1 MFPKKWFF
9 LVKNLQD
16 RFILIIFA
24 EKREYFICL
33 NILLNLRHGR
43 Y

>member
-16 RFILIIFA
+16 IFILIIFA
-24 EKREYFICL
+24 EKENTLYA
-33 NILLNLRHGR
+33 
-43 Y
+43 

>member
-16 RFILIIFA
+16 IFILIIFA
-24 EKREYFICL
+24 EKREYESSV
-33 NILLNLRHGR
+33 
-43 Y
+43 

>member
-16 RFILIIFA
+16 IFIFIIFA
-24 EKREYFICL
+24 EKREYESCV
-33 NILLNLRHGR
+33 
-43 Y
+43 